1 MSRARNAGES
11 ALWPGPAQPS
21 AESVRVERGSCSLED
36 ILETTS
42 LNFTVVL
49 TMCAQEMQI
58 AGAPTDW

>member
-1 MSRARNAGES
+1 MCIRDR
-11 ALWPGPAQPS
+11 PS